1 MGRIA
6 AVFGPVFILMA
17 AFAGPAMAMG
27 EDVFVVPRVTVQ
39 AKANSATAAKA
50 AAQIQGRR
58 RAMDIL
64 LRRLTVEEDWAYLP
78 TLSSGEPAEMSSEYD
93 LSAITMTDRGV
104 ISLTDRDLELLES
117 GFEVYN
123 EKSSPKTYRAF
134 ITYRF
139 KPDAVRKLLR
149 DARIPYSEAQTRT
162 ALVLPVLQTRN
173 GTYLWEENNP
183 WMAAWKVRPYDNE
196 LTPMIAPL
204 GDLEDAATISARQ
217 ALALNES
224 ALYEIAQRYSVSQII
239 IAHAFLQQTDG
250 EDRLRVRL
258 INGFRESANLENID
272 ELGPIDEDEQ
282 LVDAYNQGPATN
294 EYIPAKVGEVIAES
308 WFKQP
313 SGNFPTLAERSIEGA
328 IAKYAKPWKTRTLI
342 DHSASALLS
351 VSAYYRSLGEWGQIR
366 SALVSTPLIGYVQ
379 VRSLS
384 RRGAEMLIQA
394 YGDPEKL
401 TVAMEAQGLV
411 LWTEDGDYWL
421 IATPGAAQ
429 DVRSRGRR
437 GRFGKAGSDDDLG
450 YRPTTYSEQGE
461 PAAKTES
468 SF

>member
-1 MGRIA
+1 MDRLKVLLGSLILVMTTYAPA
-6 AVFGPVFILMA
+6 ALAI
-17 AFAGPAMAMG
+17 G

-39 AKANSATAAKA
+39 AQADSATAAKA
-50 AAQIQGRR
+50 AAQLRGRR
-58 RAMDIL
+58 QAIDFL
-64 LRRLTVEEDWAYLP
+64 LRRLTVEEDWIYLP
-78 TLSSGEPAEMSSEYD
+78 TLATGEPAAAEGY
-93 LSAITMTDRGV
+93 ADRGV

-123 EKSSPKTYRAF
+123 EKSSAKTYRAF

-139 KPDAVRKLLR
+139 KPDTIRKLLR

-173 GTYLWEENNP
+173 GTYLWEDNNP

-196 LTPMIAPL
+196 LTPMVAPL
-204 GDLEDAATISARQ
+204 GDLEDAATISAQQ
-217 ALALNES
+217 ALALNGN
-224 ALYEIAQRYSVSQII
+224 ALAALADRYSVSQII
-239 IAHAFLQQTDG
+239 VAHAFLQQAEG

-258 INGFRESANLENID
+258 INGFKEQAGVDDIE
-272 ELGPIDEDEQ
+272 ELGEIENSNT
-282 LVDAYNQGPATN
+282 VVSAYNQGPATN
-294 EYIPAKVGEVIAES
+294 EFISARVGEVLAES

-328 IAKYAKPWKTRTLI
+328 IAKHAKPWKERTLI

-351 VSAYYRSLGEWGQIR
+351 VSAHYRSLGEWAQIR

-384 RRGAEMLIQA
+384 RLGAEMLIQS
-394 YGDPEKL
+394 YGEPSKL
-401 TVAMEAQGLV
+401 IVAMEAQGLA
-411 LWTEDGDYWL
+411 LWTEDGDYWQ

-429 DVRSRGRR
+429 DERRKNRGRG
-437 GRFGKAGSDDDLG
+437 GRFGAAEDDDDA
-450 YRPTTYSEQGE
+450 YRPTSFDDRENE
-461 PAAKTES
+461 PAKTETR
-468 SF
+468 F